1 LTSTDDNRACF
12 LASTP
17 LQLICCSEARE
28 HYKITHPLL
37 IMVKP
42 DNKPTVDQMKR
53 LADRL
58 DWKDDQII
66 WMKKNTYY
74 LRLPFVIRH
83 LKTIPFDYIFSGYL
97 GSPAQEAIYSN
108 INSELI
114 CVDDGMAT
122 IFLVER
128 FRKYGFTTSIKK
140 KKRTLL
146 KFLGVNVPEN
156 QTREEL
162 HFYTFFGL
170 EPDNKVSIEINN
182 LSLLRRLFTHEHKEQ
197 GKEAVGFI
205 GQPFR
210 EENAYIDLSERIK
223 RLIAAHPNKQLVYFP
238 HRKEDIKQLKVAF
251 SGLDIEIFSAEWP
264 IEIEIAKSPLNF
276 TFLYS
281 YISTALFTIKKLSPN
296 TNIYQV
302 NSNLDFT
309 KREFYDMAQKV
320 LINEGIDE
328 IEI

>member
-1 LTSTDDNRACF
+1 
-12 LASTP
+12 
-17 LQLICCSEARE
+17 
-28 HYKITHPLL
+28 
-37 IMVKP
+37 
-42 DNKPTVDQMKR
+42 MKR
-53 LADRL
+53 LAYRL

-66 WMKKNTYY
+66 WMKKKTYY

-97 GSPAQEAIYSN
+97 GSSAQEAIYSN
-108 INSELI
+108 INAELI

-146 KFLGVNVPEN
+146 KFLGVNVPGN
-156 QTREEL
+156 QAREKL

-170 EPDNKVSIEINN
+170 KSDSKVSIEINN
-182 LSLLRRLFTHEHKEQ
+182 LSLLRRLFTHAHKEQ

-205 GQPFR
+205 GQPCR
-210 EENAYIDLSERIK
+210 EENAYVDLRGRIQK
-223 RLIAAHPNKQLVYFP
+223 LIAVHPNKQFVYFP
-238 HRKEDIKQLKVAF
+238 HRKENIKKIQSAF